1 MAANP
6 RAFDA
11 PIPGMSMTAPP
22 KGRPWRKPY
31 QYSTIDEVVEMYTE
45 TMINPEFV
53 RGITAPAE
61 KNIPLASIA
70 DILITTNVMQGK
82 HSLDLAVLVS
92 PVVIEGMKALLDKE
106 GVSYV
111 VGDERKTPTLSKTDL
126 AALVKETVAEVK
138 GESEM
143 RGAFEAEE
151 EEMPTEKVGSVE
163 MMAEEQPMQRGFVAR
178 RGEM

>member
-11 PIPGMSMTAPP
+11 PIPGMAMTAPP

-31 QYSTIDEVVEMYTE
+31 QYSTIDEVVEMYTN
-45 TMINPEFV
+45 MIINPEFV
-53 RGITAPAE
+53 RGV
-61 KNIPLASIA
+61 KNPVERKIPLATIA
-70 DILITTNVMQGK
+70 DMLITTNVMEGK
-82 HSLDLAVLVS
+82 HSLDLAVLVA
-92 PVVIEGMKALLDKE
+92 PVVIEGMKALLDRE
-106 GVSYV
+106 GISYV
-111 VGDERKTPTLSKTDL
+111 VGNEREKPKLSKTDL

-151 EEMPTEKVGSVE
+151 EMPTEEVGTVE
-163 MMAEEQPMQRGFVAR
+163 MMAEEQPMQRGFITR